1 MIKQIGLL
9 VGIACWSLSIFGQH
23 ENPNP
28 FIHSHN
34 DYLRELPFY
43 EAYINGASS
52 IEMDIHHH
60 NDELYVA
67 HDFDKIIESYTFE
80 ELYIKPLLTLI
91 HRGVFPKNEGDKPL
105 QYLFDIK
112 SKNSISCLNK
122 LETICAKYPEIF
134 GNNTKPSLINIV
146 ITGNRPPPKKFDL
159 FSNFIQFDGRPNE
172 IYSKL
177 ELDKIGL
184 ISENF
189 RKYSRWNGKG
199 RLIKKDLDTIEQIIS
214 KVHSLGKPI
223 RFWATP
229 DSKSSWDAFSQLG
242 VDFVN
247 TDNTK
252 AVSEF
257 YQKAKKS
264 RFQSTNGHA
273 VLPLESKPLKPI
285 KNVILMI
292 GDGMGLAQL
301 SSGLLANK
309 GVLNMGSFE
318 HYGFLMTQP
327 ADDFTTD
334 SAAGG
339 TAMATGVKTNN
350 RYIGMDDQGQPVES
364 ILVLAHN
371 NNLKTGIVTTDN
383 LTGATPSAFYAHQIE
398 RDLSRN
404 IVDDFTKSTV
414 DLFIGN
420 GKRALDSLFDK
431 GVEVLRKNG
440 FVPLID
446 EFNLSDAPLSRPVLL
461 VSNTKANGRNGDPT
475 ILKKMTNTAIN
486 YLNKDNDQGFFL
498 MIESS
503 KIDSGGHNNFTEQ
516 VVEEVLAFDKAI
528 GEVLKFA
535 QQEGNTLVIVTA
547 DHETGGMSL
556 PQGNI
561 EEGIVQG
568 MYHST
573 DHTGIAVPVMA
584 YGPGSNLFRGIYQNT
599 EIYHKI
605 VSLLRLNEAK

>member
-1 MIKQIGLL
+1 ML
-9 VGIACWSLSIFGQH
+9 V
-23 ENPNP
+23 
-28 FIHSHN
+28 
-34 DYLRELPFY
+34 
-43 EAYINGASS
+43 
-52 IEMDIHHH
+52 
-60 NDELYVA
+60 
-67 HDFDKIIESYTFE
+67 
-80 ELYIKPLLTLI
+80 
-91 HRGVFPKNEGDKPL
+91 HRGVLPENANKNPL
-105 QYLFDIK
+105 SYLVDIK
-112 SKNSISCLNK
+112 SNNSITCLKK
-122 LETICAKYPEIF
+122 LESICSKYPEIF
-134 GNNTKPSLINIV
+134 GSNSKPSLVNFIIS
-146 ITGNRPPPKKFDL
+146 GNRPSPKDFGL
-159 FSNFIQFDGRPNE
+159 FSSFILFDGRPHVN
-172 IYSKL
+172 YSSA
-177 ELDKIGL
+177 ELKKVGL

-189 RKYSRWNGKG
+189 RKFSRWNGKG
-199 RLIKKDLDTIEQIIS
+199 RLIKEDLDTIEQIIS
-214 KVHSLGKPI
+214 KVHALGKPI

-229 DSKSSWDAFSQLG
+229 DSKSSWDALAQLK

-252 AVSEF
+252 ALSEF
-257 YQKAKKS
+257 YKKRENS
-264 RFQSTNGHA
+264 RFKSPNGHA
-273 VLPLESKPLKPI
+273 VYPLDLPSFGPI

-309 GVLNMGSFE
+309 GVLNMGNFQ
-318 HYGFLMTQP
+318 HYGFSMTQA

-339 TAMATGVKTNN
+339 TAMASGVKTKN
-350 RYIGMDDQGQPVES
+350 RYIGMDAKGQPIQS
-364 ILVLAHN
+364 LVDLAYN
-371 NNLKTGIVTTDN
+371 KGLKTGIVTTDN

-446 EFNLSDAPLSRPVLL
+446 EFNLSNSSLSRPVLL

-486 YLNKDNDQGFFL
+486 YLNKDDDQGFFL

-605 VSLLRLNEAK
+605 VSLLRLIEAK

>member
-1 MIKQIGLL
+1 MIKQLVFYVALL
-9 VGIACWSLSIFGQH
+9 GWSCSIFGQNTGA
-23 ENPNP
+23 NPL
-28 FIHSHN
+28 IHSHN
-34 DYLRELPFY
+34 DYLNEVPFY
-43 EAYINGASS
+43 EAFINGASS
-52 IEMDIHHH
+52 IEMDIHYYK
-60 NDELYVA
+60 DELYVA
-67 HDFDKIIESYTFE
+67 HDFDEIIDTYTFE
-80 ELYIKPLLTLI
+80 ELYIKPLQMLV
-91 HRGVFPKNEGDKPL
+91 HRGVFPEKGNKNPL
-105 QYLFDIK
+105 IYLFDIK
-112 SKNSISCLNK
+112 SNNSITCLKK
-122 LETICAKYPEIF
+122 LESICSKYPEIF
-134 GNNTKPSLINIV
+134 GSNSKPSLVNFIIS
-146 ITGNRPPPKKFDL
+146 GNRPSPKDFGL
-159 FSNFIQFDGRPNE
+159 FSSFILFDGRPHVN
-172 IYSKL
+172 YSSA
-177 ELDKIGL
+177 ELKKVGL

-189 RKYSRWNGKG
+189 RKFSRWNGKG
-199 RLIKKDLDTIEQIIS
+199 RLIKEDLDTIEQIIS
-214 KVHSLGKPI
+214 KVHALGKPI

-229 DSKSSWDAFSQLG
+229 DSKSSWDALAQLK

-252 AVSEF
+252 ALSEF
-257 YQKAKKS
+257 YKKRENS
-264 RFQSTNGHA
+264 RFKSPNGHA
-273 VLPLESKPLKPI
+273 VYPLDLPSFGPI

-309 GVLNMGSFE
+309 GVLNMGNFQ
-318 HYGFLMTQP
+318 HYGFSMTQA

-339 TAMATGVKTNN
+339 TAMASGVKTKN
-350 RYIGMDDQGQPVES
+350 RYIGMDAKGQPIQS
-364 ILVLAHN
+364 LVDLAYN
-371 NNLKTGIVTTDN
+371 KGLKTGIVTTDN

-446 EFNLSDAPLSRPVLL
+446 EFNLSNSSLSRPVLL

-486 YLNKDNDQGFFL
+486 YLNKDDDQGFFL

-605 VSLLRLNEAK
+605 VSLLRLIEAK

>member
-23 ENPNP
+23 ANPNP

-146 ITGNRPPPKKFDL
+146 ITGNRPPPKKFEL

-229 DSKSSWDAFSQLG
+229 DSKSSWDALSQLG

-309 GVLNMGSFE
+309 GALNMGNFE

-446 EFNLSDAPLSRPVLL
+446 EFNLSNSSLSRPVLL

-475 ILKKMTNTAIN
+475 ILKKMTDTAIN
-486 YLNKDNDQGFFL
+486 YLNKDDDQGFFL